1 MGFKRK
7 GWRAA
12 VNCVGRLERG
22 RLSVP
27 CRVVD
32 VSEAGVRL
40 DSRML
45 VKAGETIQLV
55 LEVAPEKVV
64 TCELQVIYVR
74 SPRLGAKIVSI
85 SPDDKERL
93 AQFLDHRVLENF
105 SRR

>member
-12 VNCVGRLERG
+12 VNCAGRLERG
-22 RLSVP
+22 RQSVP

-45 VKAGETIQLV
+45 VKTGDTVQLV
-55 LEVAPEKVV
+55 IEVAPEKVV
-64 TCELQVIYVR
+64 TCQLQVVYVR
-74 SPRLGAKIVSI
+74 SPRLGARIVSI
-85 SPDDKERL
+85 SQKDKERL
-93 AQFLDHRVLENF
+93 TQFLDDRVLSNF